1 MKIIAV
7 GKLQTAGMKESFQHY
22 HKQLKHIEVIEI
34 KESTIEKEA
43 IEICKHLKDEKN
55 IVACVIEAPSL
66 DTYTFCQTYENH
78 LNTVYVIGGS
88 LGLDNQIK
96 DIAHQKISFSKM
108 TFPHQ
113 LARLILIE
121 QIYRCEKIK
130 QHHPYHK

>member
-43 IEICKHLKDEKN
+43 TEILKHIKDEKHI
-55 IVACVIEAPSL
+55 IVCVIEASML
-66 DTYTFCQTYENH
+66 NTHAFCQTFEDH
-78 LNTVYVIGGS
+78 VNTVFVIGGS
-88 LGLDNQIK
+88 NGLDNQIK
-96 DIAHQKISFSKM
+96 DVAHQQMSFSKM

-121 QIYRCEKIK
+121 QIFRCEKIK

>member
-22 HKQLKHIEVIEI
+22 HKQLKQIEVIEI

-43 IEICKHLKDEKN
+43 IEILKHLKDEKH
-55 IVACVIEAPSL
+55 IVACVIESPVL
-66 DTYTFCQTYENH
+66 DTHAFCQTFEDH
-78 LNTVYVIGGS
+78 VNTVFVIGGS
-88 LGLDNQIK
+88 NGLDNQIK
-96 DIAHQKISFSKM
+96 DVAHQHMSFSKM

-121 QIYRCEKIK
+121 QIFRCEKIK